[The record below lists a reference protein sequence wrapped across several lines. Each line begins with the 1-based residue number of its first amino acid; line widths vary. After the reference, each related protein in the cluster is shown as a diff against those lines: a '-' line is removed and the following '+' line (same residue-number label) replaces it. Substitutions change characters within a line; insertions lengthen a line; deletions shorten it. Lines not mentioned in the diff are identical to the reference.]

1 MKRHSDL
8 LTIISP
14 IIIIVFNICSSFV
27 FKYEVIEWSFIPIT
41 MIEWMM
47 IIFFISMN
55 GGTDLVT
62 LWLKRPSK
70 NWLLSIVSL
79 LIVLLYPNIFSNI
92 KNFCGSWMLVTSYI
106 LIAVLNPF
114 FEEFYWRGLLTDI
127 TPHWNATASTL
138 YSNLLF
144 TFNYVVLQASFRQST
159 TWEMILFIFITSIIW
174 CITYQKTN
182 SLRWVILS
190 HFVWNL
196 FTIGSFVI

>member
-14 IIIIVFNICSSFV
+14 FIIIVFNICSSFV
-27 FKYEVIEWSFIPIT
+27 FKYEVVEWSFIPIT
-41 MIEWMM
+41 MIEWLM

-62 LWLKRPSK
+62 LWLKKPAK

-92 KNFCGSWMLVTSYI
+92 KNFCGSWMLVISYI

-114 FEEFYWRGLLTDI
+114 FQEFYWRGLLTDV
-127 TPHWNATASTL
+127 TPHWNATASAL

-144 TFNYVVLQASFRQST
+144 AFNYVVLQASFGQST
-159 TWEMILFIFITSIIW
+159 RWEMTLFIFTTGIIW
-174 CITYQKTN
+174 SITYQKTN